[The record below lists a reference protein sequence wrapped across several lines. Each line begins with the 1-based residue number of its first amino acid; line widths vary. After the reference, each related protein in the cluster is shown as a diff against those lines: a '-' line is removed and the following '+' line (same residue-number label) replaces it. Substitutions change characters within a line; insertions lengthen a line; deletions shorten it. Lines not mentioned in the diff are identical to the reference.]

1 MKFPLFY
8 GIYRPRGYN
17 STAMMTNMRKKLF
30 LHLLTTGLGLL
41 LLSSLPVAAVEIPVL
56 HDLPAD
62 GQASQQKKLPIVV
75 LFSAAHC
82 GFCSVVKE
90 DFLKPMLISGEYT
103 NKALIRVI
111 EIDSSQDLVDLDG
124 KPISS
129 EAFADR
135 YGIYLTPTLTF
146 LDGEGKELASRMVGL
161 TTVDFYGG
169 YLDTAIDDSRRRLQ
183 ANR

>member
-1 MKFPLFY
+1 
-8 GIYRPRGYN
+8 
-17 STAMMTNMRKKLF
+17 MMTYMPKKLF
-30 LHLLTTGLGLL
+30 LRLLMTSLSLF
-41 LLSSLPVAAVEIPVL
+41 LLSSLPVDAVEIPVL
-56 HDLPAD
+56 HDLPTD

-75 LFSAAHC
+75 LFSASHC

-90 DFLKPMLISGEYT
+90 DFLKPMLISGEYS

-111 EIDSSQDLVDLDG
+111 EIDSSQDMVDLNG

-135 YGIYLTPTLTF
+135 YGIYLTPTVAF
-146 LDGEGKELASRMVGL
+146 LDGEGKELTSRMVGL

-183 ANR
+183 FRR